1 MKREKIKRFLEDIS
15 FIVGLVICVIAFEH
29 IILWLCREYLTPHM
43 WEAFVDAVNRFFGG

>member
-15 FIVGLVICVIAFEH
+15 FIVGLSICITGFTYFVS
-29 IILWLCREYLTPHM
+29 WLCREYIPPHI